1 MTTMHRRRQWRDRK
15 AQPTLADLMKADA
28 MIGVHCA
35 LAGIGLFLILMVV
48 FFGDHFLAVFG
59 D

>member
-1 MTTMHRRRQWRDRK
+1 MPTLHRRRQWRDRR

-35 LAGIGLFLILMVV
+35 LTAFFLFLLLMVA
-48 FFGDHFLAVFG
+48 FFCDRFLNMIG
-59 D
+59 G